1 MKRKSIFLT
10 IILLIFIF
18 SSPLYV
24 KAQKWGGN
32 DVGSRFIKNWS
43 INANI
48 GYTSYF
54 GDMSYYDNDVV
65 EKLASESGLAY
76 GVMLTKDVTKWLGLS
91 GQLFYGNLKGGNS
104 NITFQTDLLEYNLQA
119 RIDFINLFWP
129 DNRSNFG
136 IVGNVGVGQLLFNAT
151 TFEFNEGPP
160 IIKEHKTAVPEFVY
174 SFGAGVYYKVTQ
186 RIAITADL
194 NLHQLQ
200 NDKLDNLVKNDD
212 FDYYTYLS
220 IGITY
225 YLSGAFKKAPTSAA
239 RIAHSGIR
247 SH

>member
-1 MKRKSIFLT
+1 MKRKSILLT
-10 IILLIFIF
+10 IILLIFIY
-18 SSPLYV
+18 SSPLLL

-32 DVGSRFIKNWS
+32 EHGSRFIKNWS
-43 INANI
+43 INANV

-65 EKLASESGLAY
+65 EKLSSESGAAY
-76 GVMLTKDVTKWLGLS
+76 GIMLTKDVTKWLGLS
-91 GQLFYGNLKGGNS
+91 GQLFYGKLKGGNN
-104 NITFQTDLLEYNLQA
+104 NITFKTDLIEYNLQA

-136 IVGNVGVGQLLFNAT
+136 IIGSAGIGQLLFNVT

-160 IIKEHKTAVPEFVY
+160 IIKEHTAAVPEFVY
-174 SFGAGVYYKVTQ
+174 SFGAGIYYKVTE
-186 RIAITADL
+186 RIGITADL

-200 NDKLDNLVKNDD
+200 NDKLDNLVKNND

-225 YLSGAFKKAPTSAA
+225 YLSGAFKRAQTSTA

-247 SH
+247 TQ